1 VNVASFALP
10 VGKNAV
16 VAVALGATLPSGAG
30 PRRLDVTIG
39 AFDLRGRSVAV
50 RSQTLELSSEL
61 ASTGEAQDGLV
72 ARLDLP
78 PGRYELRAAVKDQT
92 SGAVGSVFSFVD
104 VPAFARGDTAVSG
117 LVLHRNR
124 ALLIADNPL
133 ADVVPI
139 LPTVARTFSR
149 DDKVSAFL
157 RIYQPNEPQLVSVMT
172 RVVDTTNRTVFEQRK
187 ELASEAFRARTA
199 DFDVPLP
206 LSQLVPGNYLLK
218 IEVTRGEWRAERDAR
233 FEISSKR

>member
-1 VNVASFALP
+1 M
-10 VGKNAV
+10 
-16 VAVALGATLPSGAG
+16 
-30 PRRLDVTIG
+30 
-39 AFDLRGRSVAV
+39 
-50 RSQTLELSSEL
+50 
-61 ASTGEAQDGLV
+61 
-72 ARLDLP
+72 
-78 PGRYELRAAVKDQT
+78 
-92 SGAVGSVFSFVD
+92 
-104 VPAFARGDTAVSG
+104 
-117 LVLHRNR
+117 
-124 ALLIADNPL
+124 
-133 ADVVPI
+133 PI